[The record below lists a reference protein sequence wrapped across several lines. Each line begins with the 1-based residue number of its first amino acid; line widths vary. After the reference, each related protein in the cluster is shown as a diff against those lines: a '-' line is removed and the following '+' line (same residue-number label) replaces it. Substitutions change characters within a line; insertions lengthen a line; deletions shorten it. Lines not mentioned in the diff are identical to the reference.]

1 MSEALYMLAKPRED
15 VLRVRLLGDFHPAA
29 AARLERELEA
39 RWTELFPG
47 GEKAL
52 VLMDLQG
59 LTGCDIEGRTALTA
73 VQELLCRKGARTA
86 YVADQPRFRGLAL
99 WVAHLAGDA
108 GAKALPTEAEAL
120 RWLGLSAERLGD
132 ARWGSDGLFGGK
144 APEVPRLAVLALRLA
159 GAADRMRA
167 WRAR

>member
-1 MSEALYMLAKPRED
+1 MSEAFYMLAKPRED
-15 VLRVRLLGDFHPAA
+15 VLRVKLLGDFNQAA
-29 AARLERELEA
+29 AARLEREIDA
-39 RWTELFPG
+39 RWRELFPG
-47 GEKAL
+47 NGKGL

-73 VQELLCRKGARTA
+73 VQGLLCRKGARTA
-86 YVADQPRFRGLAL
+86 FVADQPRFRGLAL
-99 WVAHLAGDA
+99 WIAHLAGDA

-132 ARWGSDGLFGGK
+132 ARRGSDTLFGGE
-144 APEVPRLAVLALRLA
+144 APSVPRLAGLALRLA
-159 GAADRMRA
+159 EAADRMRA